1 MPGNVL
7 QDKNKPD
14 NLSVEIGLG
23 GLLNN
28 ASLSGNY
35 NKTDQEQINRAS
47 VGAGTVIIRSAPAR
61 GLEGLNRDIA
71 KARELTKDE
80 KVNVTVYV
88 DSTSLKES
96 ASGFEGTLEGVGK
109 LGENLQQVVRE
120 WKALTAALPGSAK
133 HLGQAGLD
141 AMQAMLRNG
150 ASSEQVAQLMNDPE
164 FQRIITGFASI
175 GLDGEPVGETY
186 VDGNGRHVVE
196 ITRPGDASLL
206 LTQMCR
212 LYEYV
217 EALPYKDEISAAL
230 FGVQAVCSGPLGLIK
245 NLLGGEV
252 MDAATQNLAAYF
264 VIEGVYKGEEGAKV
278 FPQDQ
283 LTSEVKATKFFLDLG
298 LGVGVGALSGS
309 IKFVGKEVIPTI
321 PSKRNGQLLGANGV
335 FLPESKTI
343 IQKANWRAD
352 IENTNPGKRPASLHL
367 QIAGDSDKY
376 YYNPANNYFYT
387 KDRSTGMFV
396 PVSASRNKE
405 FINNR
410 DIISAL
416 QKALHYLGE

>member
-1 MPGNVL
+1 M
-7 QDKNKPD
+7 
-14 NLSVEIGLG
+14 
-23 GLLNN
+23 
-28 ASLSGNY
+28 
-35 NKTDQEQINRAS
+35 
-47 VGAGTVIIRSAPAR
+47 
-61 GLEGLNRDIA
+61 
-71 KARELTKDE
+71 
-80 KVNVTVYV
+80 
-88 DSTSLKES
+88 
-96 ASGFEGTLEGVGK
+96 GK
-109 LGENLQQVVRE
+109 LGENLRQVVRE
-120 WKALTAALPGSAK
+120 WKALTAALPESAK

-175 GLDGEPVGETY
+175 SLDGEPVGETY

-252 MDAATQNLAAYF
+252 MDAATQNLATYF

-309 IKFVGKEVIPTI
+309 IKPVGKD
-321 PSKRNGQLLGANGV
+321 S
-335 FLPESKTI
+335 S
-343 IQKANWRAD
+343 
-352 IENTNPGKRPASLHL
+352 
-367 QIAGDSDKY
+367 QIAHLSPSELLAAASKPYKEQTMSAAGRAVMKH
-376 YYNPANNYFYT
+376 PEYFGFNSQAELQMAYRTEAERNALGTSFVKEILENGTKTTGAGGRWKEGWVTYT
-387 KDRSTGMFV
+387 LPDGRAASWT
-396 PVSASRNKE
+396 VSGE
-405 FINNR
+405 FIGFR
-410 DIISAL
+410 GV
-416 QKALHYLGE
+416 QR